1 MAPVFFC
8 VLDFVGLV
16 CFKRASTLPG
26 NGEFHLRKRKKI
38 YREKEIAQYCSNS
51 LYNSPHHGAV
61 VHLNSHPFH
70 SLCLVSVQFPE
81 SKTSHRKYMAAPNR
95 LSLAMERTGQWVFSQ
110 EIPTDVIVEVGEAT
124 FSLHKFMLVAKS
136 NYIRKLIMESKESEL
151 TRIDLSDIPGGSG
164 IFEKA
169 AKFCYGV
176 NFEITIQNVAVLRCA
191 AEFLQMTDQSCENNL
206 AGRTEDFLSQVAF
219 FTLTGAVTV
228 LKSCRHLLPFANE
241 LDIVKRCVEAVS
253 AKACSEANFPSR
265 SPPNWWTEELTV
277 LDIDFFGKVIAAM
290 KQRGAKSLTL
300 ASALITYTER
310 ALRDLVRD
318 HTGNGIRSSDPGDSD
333 SRTKQRKLLESIVDL
348 FPSEKAAFPI
358 HFLCCLLR
366 CAIYLRAS
374 TACKS
379 ELEKRISAILEHV
392 TVDNLLVLS
401 FTYDGERLFDLESVR
416 RIISGLMEKEKSNGV
431 FAAGDLREACSAAMQ
446 RVAKTVD
453 AYLAEIAAY
462 SELSV
467 SKFNGIA
474 ILIPKNARKVDDDLY
489 RAVDIYLKAHP
500 KLDEIE
506 REKVC
511 SIMDPLK
518 LSYEARVHASQ
529 NKRLPVQIVLH
540 ALYYDQ
546 LRLRSGGEER
556 DVAVERN
563 QLQTD
568 VSLVRENE
576 ELRTELMKMKM
587 YISDMQ
593 KNVTS
598 APQGLGTTSS
608 VSAKKTTFFSSMSK
622 TLGKLNPFKNGS
634 KDTTHLE
641 DGHVDL
647 TKPRRRRF
655 SVS

>member
-1 MAPVFFC
+1 
-8 VLDFVGLV
+8 
-16 CFKRASTLPG
+16 
-26 NGEFHLRKRKKI
+26 
-38 YREKEIAQYCSNS
+38 
-51 LYNSPHHGAV
+51 
-61 VHLNSHPFH
+61 
-70 SLCLVSVQFPE
+70 
-81 SKTSHRKYMAAPNR
+81 
-95 LSLAMERTGQWVFSQ
+95 
-110 EIPTDVIVEVGEAT
+110 
-124 FSLHKFMLVAKS
+124 MLVAKS
-136 NYIRKLIMESKESEL
+136 NYIRKLILEAEESEL
-151 TRIDLSDIPGGSG
+151 TRIDLSEIPGGPG

-176 NFEITIQNVAVLRCA
+176 NFEITVQNVAVLRCA
-191 AEFLQMTDQSCENNL
+191 AEFLEMTDEYCHNNL

-219 FTLTGAVTV
+219 FTLTGAATV
-228 LKSCRHLLPFANE
+228 LKSCRHLLPYADDLN
-241 LDIVKRCVEAVS
+241 IVKRCVEAVS

-265 SPPNWWTEELTV
+265 SPPNWWTEELAV
-277 LDIDFFGKVIAAM
+277 LDIDFFGRVIAAM
-290 KQRGAKSLTL
+290 KQRGAKGLIL

-310 ALRDLVRD
+310 ALPELVRD
-318 HTGNGIRSSDPGDSD
+318 HSGNRNRSLDPADSD
-333 SRTKQRKLLESIVDL
+333 SRVKQRKLLESIVDL

-374 TACKS
+374 TGCKG

-392 TVDNLLVLS
+392 TVDDLLVLS
-401 FTYDGERLFDLESVR
+401 FTYDGEKLFDLESVR
-416 RIISGLMEKEKSNGV
+416 RIVSGFVEKEKSTAV
-431 FAAGDLREACSAAMQ
+431 FAAGDSKESCSVSVQ

-462 SELSV
+462 GELSI

-474 ILIPKNARKVDDDLY
+474 VLIPKHARKVDDDLY

-500 KLDEIE
+500 ELDEIE
-506 REKVC
+506 REKLC
-511 SIMDPLK
+511 SVMDPLK

-546 LRLRSGGEER
+546 LRLRSG
-556 DVAVERN
+556 VADGDAAAERN
-563 QLQTD
+563 QLQAD

-576 ELRTELMKMKM
+576 ELRTELTKMKM
-587 YISDMQ
+587 YISDLQ
-593 KNVTS
+593 KNGVQGS
-598 APQGLGTTSS
+598 ATTSS
-608 VSAKKTTFFSSMSK
+608 VSTKKTTFFSSMSK
-622 TLGKLNPFKNGS
+622 KLGKLNPFRNGS
-634 KDTTHLE
+634 KDTTHIEE